1 MAESTSVAQNAFQ
14 TPTGP
19 NCRQSTQA
27 SDRIMTIE
35 PPVLKVPSGLT
46 VSILESVPA
55 APRNTT
61 EKPVALMIVS

>member
-27 SDRIMTIE
+27 SGMMKT
-35 PPVLKVPSGLT
+35 
-46 VSILESVPA
+46 
-55 APRNTT
+55 
-61 EKPVALMIVS
+61 M